1 MNTTKLTGVALAT
14 LVAGMFGTATM
25 SSAFAAEGHDGMVKC
40 EHSSA
45 CKGQGAC
52 KTEANACKGQNACKG
67 TAMTMQESQA
77 ACDKAQAM
85 AKSDDHKMDD
95 KKM

>member
-25 SSAFAAEGHDGMVKC
+25 SSAFAADGHDGMVKC
-40 EHSSA
+40 EASSA
-45 CKGQGAC
+45 CKGHGAC
-52 KTEANACKGQNACKG
+52 KGEANACKGMNACKG
-67 TAMTMQESQA
+67 QAFTMQDSQA
-77 ACDKAQAM
+77 ACDKAQAD
-85 AKSDDHKMDD
+85 AKMEE

>member
-25 SSAFAAEGHDGMVKC
+25 SSAFAADGNDGMVKC
-40 EHSSA
+40 EASSA

-52 KTEANACKGQNACKG
+52 KTEANACKGENACKG
-67 TAMTMQESQA
+67 QAMTMQKSQA
-77 ACDKAQAM
+77 DCDKAQAT
-85 AKSDDHKMDD
+85 AKSEHKMDD

>member
-14 LVAGMFGTATM
+14 MVAGMFGTATM
-25 SSAFAAEGHDGMVKC
+25 SSAFAADGNDGMVKC
-40 EHSSA
+40 EASSA
-45 CKGQGAC
+45 CKGHGAC
-52 KTEANACKGQNACKG
+52 KSEANACKGQNACKG

-77 ACDKAQAM
+77 ACDKAQSD
-85 AKSDDHKMDD
+85 AKSAD